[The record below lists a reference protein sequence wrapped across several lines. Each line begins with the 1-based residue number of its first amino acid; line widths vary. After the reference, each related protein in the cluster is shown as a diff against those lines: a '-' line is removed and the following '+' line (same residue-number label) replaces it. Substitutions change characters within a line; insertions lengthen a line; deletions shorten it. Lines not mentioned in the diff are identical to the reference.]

1 MRRKGS
7 YFLVTIL
14 LFVCVAA
21 GGAAGYFCAWS
32 HMEQRQAAFE
42 KKIDKQIVADIDT
55 KAAKTATAAAK
66 KVIEQELE
74 SIQTNAGSDAL
85 SIDTVY
91 QIQKYNALTKQT
103 VTEYETLPEEL
114 VGLSREDVDEY
125 CKKYMNRMPVQEYLD
140 GLQSLGV
147 VSFSQERLVV
157 KKIYDSSKVKYRYYL
172 IAVDGEVVAYYG
184 DKSTVYE
191 YTGIETKNLT
201 QQERKQLKKGV
212 EVKDENELYSIL
224 ENYSS

>member
-1 MRRKGS
+1 MRRKSS

-14 LFVCVAA
+14 LVFCVAA
-21 GGAAGYFCAWS
+21 GGVTGYFCALS
-32 HMEQRQAAFE
+32 HMEKSQIAFE
-42 KKIDKQIVADIDT
+42 KKMNKQISADIDS
-55 KAAKTATAAAK
+55 KVAKTATVVAQKAVEK
-66 KVIEQELE
+66 ELE
-74 SIQTNAGSDAL
+74 SIQANASDDDL

-91 QIQKYNALTKQT
+91 QIQKYNVLTKQT
-103 VTEYETLPEEL
+103 VTEYETLPEDL
-114 VGLSREDVDEY
+114 VGLSREGVDEY

-147 VSFSQERLVV
+147 ISFSRERLVV
-157 KKIYDSSKVKYRYYL
+157 KKIYDSSKVEYRYYL
-172 IAVDGEVVAYYG
+172 IAVDGEVVVYYG
-184 DKSTVYE
+184 DKNTIYE

-201 QQERKQLKKGV
+201 QKERKQLKKGV